1 MSDSWIDAINSP
13 LAEDP
18 DPAPGGQTDP
28 KPGPKEGLPQ
38 KGE

>member
-1 MSDSWIDAINSP
+1 MTDSRIAAINSP

-28 KPGPKEGLPQ
+28 KPGPKEGLP
-38 KGE
+38 KPGE